1 MTAVHELIDE
11 AVAARRSAAAL
22 SLRQQRE
29 LLVTQ
34 SFDEAFAEDLAD
46 AYARA
51 TPDEPTRKLYARR
64 FEQFRDWVRPD
75 QVSALPA
82 AGATVA
88 SYLIHLALDGTSLP
102 QIKAAAS
109 AIEWF
114 HDVHGSYLDRA
125 YIQAALAVAAKLLS
139 PDGGGGEEKPVS
151 LASRNQIM
159 GSDEMPLAAGGA

>member
-1 MTAVHELIDE
+1 MKDDLERLLDE
-11 AVAARRSAAAL
+11 AIVARRSAAAL

-34 SFDEAFAEDLAD
+34 SFDEAFAEELAD

-51 TPDEPTRKLYARR
+51 TPPEPTRKLYARR
-64 FEQFRDWVRPD
+64 FESFRDWVRPD

-109 AIEWF
+109 AIMWF
-114 HDVHGSYLDRA
+114 HDCGAHYLDA
-125 YIQAALAVAAKLLS
+125 CYIQAALAVAAKLLS
-139 PDGGGGEEKPVS
+139 PDDGGGESLPVTNII
-151 LASRNQIM
+151 A
-159 GSDEMPLAAGGA
+159 GSEMPMAASN